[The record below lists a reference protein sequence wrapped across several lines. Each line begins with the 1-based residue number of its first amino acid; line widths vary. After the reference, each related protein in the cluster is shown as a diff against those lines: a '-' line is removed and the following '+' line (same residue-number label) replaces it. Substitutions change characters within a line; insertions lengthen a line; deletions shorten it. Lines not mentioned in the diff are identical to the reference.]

1 VRPGSGNL
9 AFSAPI
15 PDKPPTSS
23 VAERPPT
30 GKRRAERGNTPS
42 KEETASMLDYAQA
55 RRLMVD
61 CQLRTFDVNSIA
73 VLDAFEDVARER
85 FVPPG
90 REDFAYIDQTLSLD
104 GGGGDRRAM
113 PAPMLL
119 ARMIQA
125 LDLHAGDRVLDVGTG
140 YGYATAILR
149 QLGAEVVATESSA
162 VLAAGARERLA
173 GLSNIAVVEAP
184 LEAGAPAQAP
194 YDGILVNGRVEMR
207 PQTLLEQLKEGG
219 RLVCVLGP
227 ARAAKA
233 TLFVRTGDA
242 FGARPLFDATLPALG
257 AFATEGGFA
266 F

>member
-1 VRPGSGNL
+1 
-9 AFSAPI
+9 
-15 PDKPPTSS
+15 
-23 VAERPPT
+23 
-30 GKRRAERGNTPS
+30 
-42 KEETASMLDYAQA
+42 MLDYAQA

-125 LDLHAGDRVLDVGTG
+125 LDLHAGDKVLDVGTG

-219 RLVCVLGP
+219 RLVCILGP

-257 AFATEGGFA
+257 AFATESGFA

>member
-1 VRPGSGNL
+1 
-9 AFSAPI
+9 
-15 PDKPPTSS
+15 
-23 VAERPPT
+23 
-30 GKRRAERGNTPS
+30 
-42 KEETASMLDYAQA
+42 MLDYAQA

-125 LDLHAGDRVLDVGTG
+125 LDLHAGDKVLDVGTG

-257 AFATEGGFA
+257 AFATESGFA